1 MIDRVFDPEYIL
13 YSFINENNLKI
24 KLINDFNLA
33 LIRIEE
39 VKPTKQVYVPFKDKI
54 KIKIAKQKIKLLRLQ
69 NKIRFIFR

>member
-1 MIDRVFDPEYIL
+1 MRVFDPEYIL

-39 VKPTKQVYVPFKDKI
+39 AKPTKQVYVPLKDKI

-69 NKIRFIFR
+69 NKIRFILR